1 MSMLFSKKMLAFYAL
16 VLVLILS
23 DMMVVYGVS
32 NKMKCALENA
42 VDGALVFI
50 MDQEALG
57 YSNIELYASKAKSAF
72 TDVLRKELEL
82 NKDLSNSTFF
92 KHGVSIDNIEVAWK
106 NSRPYIRAGISTD
119 IDTTLL
125 GKIVSKYNTIEIRN
139 RVQMMWQWA
148 Q

>member
-32 NKMKCALENA
+32 NKMKSALENA

-82 NKDLSNSTFF
+82 NKDLL
-92 KHGVSIDNIEVAWK
+92 IQ
-106 NSRPYIRAGISTD
+106 
-119 IDTTLL
+119 LL
-125 GKIVSKYNTIEIRN
+125 SMAY
-139 RVQMMWQWA
+139 Q
-148 Q
+148 